1 MSSGQRVSAIPE
13 PIPQIWDAVLDDPRI
28 QELIVLDRE
37 LPPQGARSEPF
48 PPALHDVVRDAL
60 VGRGITDLYSHQAE
74 AVAAALAGE
83 DVAVVTPTA
92 SGKSLCYLLP
102 VLDAVARD
110 PDATAILLYPTKALA
125 QDQFQA
131 VRSLSAAAG
140 MDLRTFTYDGDT
152 PPGARSALRQAG
164 QVVLTNPD
172 MLHTGILPNHTS
184 WVRLFSG
191 LRYVVLDELHTYRG
205 VFGSHVANVL
215 RRLGRIASFYGAS
228 PRYICTS
235 ATIANPGELAAQL
248 LGRPVRLV
256 SQSGAPTPRR
266 RLVVLNPP
274 LVDRSLG
281 VRRSAS
287 LEARRLVP
295 KLVESGAQAIV
306 FSQTRLQVELLLNYL
321 GSEIPS
327 PPGTPGPTVR
337 AYRGG
342 YLPLER
348 RAIEAGLRSGAV
360 RCVVAT
366 SALEL
371 GVDIGQ
377 LDAAV
382 LVGFPGT
389 ISSCWQRLG
398 RAGRRTADALHL
410 LITGGGPLDQFIAHH
425 PEYLLER
432 APERA
437 VIDPDNLLVLAGHL
451 QAAVFELPMR
461 DGEGFGGKDV
471 SGLLQLLSED
481 GLVHLGSGSWH
492 WTADA
497 FPAEAISLRT
507 ASSSNVVIID
517 TSGAAAGPSQGPQ
530 GQRSGSTIGHSG
542 TGARVVGELDEWSAP
557 MLVHD
562 DAIYMHQGR
571 QYHVERLDWEEH
583 RAYVHPVSVDYYTD
597 ADLRV
602 GLQVLERLAGPLID
616 PGRATSRSHGEVR
629 VSVLAA
635 MYRKIRLLTHETV
648 GAGPIR
654 VPERDLQT
662 NAYWCSL
669 GLASTWPGL
678 EMGIEGFGHLLG
690 QAACLLAMCDH
701 RDLGVVTEVRAALG
715 AVPAARPAAATAE
728 FTVAPGQVA
737 QSGMPP
743 AESDGAAVFIY
754 DSHPGGV
761 GLSAKLFDLH
771 QELLAAAASLL
782 RECDCAEGCPACVGP
797 IAGLERGAKLL
808 TLRLVEE
815 AGW

>member
-1 MSSGQRVSAIPE
+1 MSRGNRVGAIPRSLPE
-13 PIPQIWDAVLDDPRI
+13 GWEAVLDDPAI
-28 QELIVLDRE
+28 QDLVVLDRV
-37 LPPQGARSEPF
+37 LPARPARLL
-48 PPALHDVVRDAL
+48 PVPDALHPAVREAL
-60 VGRGITDLYSHQAE
+60 TSRGISELYSHQAE
-74 AVAAALAGE
+74 AVTATLAGE

-131 VRSLSAAAG
+131 VRSLAGSAG
-140 MDLRTFTYDGDT
+140 LELRTFTYDGDT
-152 PPGARSALRQAG
+152 PAGARAALRQAG

-172 MLHTGILPNHTS
+172 MLHTGILPNHTA

-215 RRLGRIASFYGAS
+215 RRLERIARFYGAH
-228 PRYICTS
+228 PQYVCTS

-248 LGRPVRLV
+248 IGRAVRLV
-256 SQSGAPTPRR
+256 AESGAPTPQR

-274 LVDRSLG
+274 LVDQRLG
-281 VRRSAS
+281 IRRSAS

-295 KLVESGAQAIV
+295 KLVAAGSQTIV
-306 FSQTRLQVELLLNYL
+306 FSQTRLQVELLVNYL
-321 GSEIPS
+321 GSEITPE
-327 PPGTPGPTVR
+327 PGTSGPAVR

-348 RAIEAGLRSGAV
+348 RAIEAGLRAGTV

-389 ISSCWQRLG
+389 IASCWQRLG
-398 RAGRRTADALHL
+398 RAGRRSADALHL
-410 LITGGGPLDQFIAHH
+410 LISGGGPLDQFIAHH

-437 VIDPDNLLVLAGHL
+437 VIDPDNLLVVAGHL

-461 DGEGFGGKDV
+461 EGEGFGQADV
-471 SGLLQLLSED
+471 SGLLQLLAED

-497 FPAEAISLRT
+497 FPAEAVSLRT

-517 TSGAAAGPSQGPQ
+517 TSGTAAGPSQGPQ
-530 GQRSGSTIGHSG
+530 GQRSGSSLGHSG

-557 MLVHD
+557 LLVHD

-602 GLQVLERLAGPLID
+602 GLQVLERMAGPLPD
-616 PGRATSRSHGEVR
+616 RERATSRSHGEVR

-669 GLASTWPGL
+669 QLGASRPGR
-678 EMGIEGFGHLLG
+678 EIGIEAFGHLLG

-701 RDLGVVTEVRAALG
+701 RDLGVVSQVRAPLA
-715 AVPAARPAAATAE
+715 AVPAARAAAALEE
-728 FTVAPGQVA
+728 FTVAAAVGQSLA
-737 QSGMPP
+737 APRP
-743 AESDGAAVFIY
+743 EADGAAVFIY
-754 DSHPGGV
+754 DTHPGGV

-771 QELLAAAASLL
+771 QELVTAAASLL
-782 RECDCAEGCPACVGP
+782 RECDCASGCPACVGP
-797 IAGLERGAKLL
+797 VAGVEPGAKRIAEQLL
-808 TLRLVEE
+808 DEV
-815 AGW
+815 GW

>member
-1 MSSGQRVSAIPE
+1 MSEGQRLGALPAPVPGSWE
-13 PIPQIWDAVLDDPRI
+13 GVLEDPRI
-28 QELIVLDRE
+28 RDLVVLDRE
-37 LPPQGARSEPF
+37 LPARPARFEPV
-48 PPALHDVVRDAL
+48 PGRLHPSVRRALS
-60 VGRGITDLYSHQAE
+60 GRGIGELYSHQSQ
-74 AVAAALAGE
+74 AVRAALEGDNLAI
-83 DVAVVTPTA
+83 VTPTA

-125 QDQFQA
+125 QDQFQE
-131 VRSLSAAAG
+131 VRSLADGAEL
-140 MDLRTFTYDGDT
+140 DLKTFTYDGDT
-152 PPGARSALRQAG
+152 PPGARAALRQAG

-172 MLHTGILPNHTS
+172 MLHTGILPHHTA

-205 VFGSHVANVL
+205 VFGSHVANVI
-215 RRLGRIASFYGAS
+215 RRLDRIARFYGAQ
-228 PRYICTS
+228 PQYVCTS
-235 ATIANPGELAAQL
+235 ATIANPGQLAEQL
-248 LGRPVRLV
+248 LGRPVTLITE
-256 SQSGAPTPRR
+256 SGAPAPRR

-274 LVDRSLG
+274 LLDRRLG

-287 LEARRLVP
+287 LEARRIVPGLVRA
-295 KLVESGAQAIV
+295 GAQTIV

-321 GSEIPS
+321 EGAIPA
-327 PPGTPGPTVR
+327 TPGFAGSTVR

-348 RAIEAGLRSGAV
+348 RAIEAGLRSGTV

-389 ISSCWQRLG
+389 IASLWQRLG
-398 RAGRRTADALHL
+398 RAGRREADALQL
-410 LITGGGPLDQFIAHH
+410 LITGGGPLDQYLARH

-432 APERA
+432 SPERA
-437 VIDPDNLLVLAGHL
+437 FIDPDNLLILAGHL
-451 QAAVFELPMR
+451 QAAVFELPLR
-461 DGEGFGGKDV
+461 EGERLGGAEV
-471 SGLLQLLSED
+471 GELLEVLAED
-481 GLVHLGSGSWH
+481 GLVHLGNGSWH
-492 WTADA
+492 WTSDA

-507 ASSSNVVIID
+507 AASSNVVIID
-517 TSGAAAGPSQGPQ
+517 TSGEGSSASQGPQ
-530 GQRSGSTIGHSG
+530 GARSGTSLGHSG
-542 TGARVVGELDEWSAP
+542 AGARVVGELDEWSAP

-602 GLQVLERLAGPLID
+602 GLQVLERLAGPLD
-616 PGRATSRSHGEVR
+616 DDGRMTSRSHGEVR

-654 VPERDLQT
+654 IPERDLQT
-662 NAYWCSL
+662 TAYWCSL
-669 GLASTWPGL
+669 RLGDSWPKREVGL
-678 EMGIEGFGHLLG
+678 EALGHLLG
-690 QAACLLAMCDH
+690 QAACLFAMCDH
-701 RDLGVVTEVRAALG
+701 RDLGVVTQVRAAL
-715 AVPAARPAAATAE
+715 AAIPASRTRHDLEEFSSAPVAAGPREGGSREADTA
-728 FTVAPGQVA
+728 AI
-737 QSGMPP
+737 
-743 AESDGAAVFIY
+743 FIY

-761 GLSAKLFDLH
+761 GLSARLFDLH
-771 QELLAAAASLL
+771 SELLTAAVGLL
-782 RECDCAEGCPACVGP
+782 AECDCPTGCPACVGP
-797 IAGLERGAKLL
+797 VSGVEDDAKAIARRLL
-808 TLRLVEE
+808 EE